1 MPRGRPKGSRNSS
14 TKGRSKSAQKRADTK
29 RCNKCGS
36 LDHIRSTKLQ
46 CPKYFDPVP
55 STAEKGTKKRGRP
68 KGSKNKS
75 KKGFGGSTSERL
87 DRAFMIDDMFYSSV
101 LTEEARSTF
110 LEKYPGEESFFT
122 VEWGRVAGEV
132 ADAIAGKY
140 RSVFS
145 IDDDDA

>member
-1 MPRGRPKGSRNSS
+1 MAKEVKRRGRPPGSKN
-14 TKGRSKSAQKRADTK
+14 KKKEADVK
-29 RCNKCGS
+29 
-36 LDHIRSTKLQ
+36 Q
-46 CPKYFDPVP
+46 P
-55 STAEKGTKKRGRP
+55 AKKRGRP

-101 LTEEARSTF
+101 LTEDARSTF
-110 LEKYPGEESFFT
+110 LAKYPGEESFFT